1 LSIDFLNGSLLVSF
15 FSINLNLSPW
25 RRKLMITT
33 ATPNAHYSATEPVL
47 FVAFELSEKTWKLG
61 FTIGPGQKPRERT
74 VTARQQER
82 VLDEI
87 AQAKRRL
94 GLPET
99 APVVSCYE
107 AGREGFWLHRF
118 LQAHGVTNQVV
129 DSSSIEVN
137 RRRRRAK
144 SDGLDVR
151 KLLSML
157 MRYAQGERQ
166 VWQVVKVPSVEAEDQ
181 RHLHRDLETLKQ
193 ERASTTTR
201 IQGLLSSQGIRLTSL
216 HKLPEQLDALRLW
229 DGSPIPPGLRRR
241 VLRVYA
247 HHTFL
252 SEQIAEV
259 EAERRA
265 QLQTSSE
272 ASIDK
277 VRQLMQL
284 KGIGI
289 NGAWLLVME
298 FFGWRAFKNRR
309 EVGGLAGFTPTPYQS
324 GESAREQGIT
334 QSGNRHV
341 RWMTTELAW
350 SWLRFQPDSALSV
363 WFRERF
369 GGGGK
374 RLRRIGIVAVARKLL
389 IALWRFLETGVLPAG
404 AALKEA

>member
-1 LSIDFLNGSLLVSF
+1 
-15 FSINLNLSPW
+15 
-25 RRKLMITT
+25 MTT
-33 ATPNAHYSATEPVL
+33 ATHNGHDTTPERVL

-61 FTIGPGQKPRERT
+61 FTTGHGQKPRERSF
-74 VTARQQER
+74 AAGHQAR
-82 VLDEI
+82 VLQEV
-87 AQAKRRL
+87 AQAKRRF

-118 LQAHGVTNQVV
+118 LEAQGIINYVA

-137 RRRRRAK
+137 RRKRRAK

-157 MRYAQGERQ
+157 MRFHQGERD
-166 VWQVVKVPSVEAEDQ
+166 VWRVVHVPSVAAEDQ

-201 IQGLLSSQGIRLTSL
+201 IKGLLSSQGIRLTSL
-216 HKLPEQLDALRLW
+216 SKFPAQLDALRLW
-229 DGSPIPPGLRRR
+229 DGSPIPSGLRQRL
-241 VLRVYA
+241 LRVYA
-247 HHTFL
+247 HHQFL
-252 SEQIAEV
+252 SEQIAAL
-259 EAERRA
+259 EAERRVLLQNA
-265 QLQTSSE
+265 QE
-272 ASIDK
+272 ASLEK

-309 EVGGLAGFTPTPYQS
+309 EVGGLAGLTPTPYQS
-324 GESAREQGIT
+324 GESARDQGIT
-334 QSGNRHV
+334 KSGNRHV

-350 SWLRFQPDSALSV
+350 SWVRYQPESALSC

-374 RLRRIGIVAVARKLL
+374 RLRRMGIVAVARKLL
-389 IALWRFLETGVLPAG
+389 IALWRFLETGLLPEG
-404 AALKEA
+404 AELKEA

>member
-1 LSIDFLNGSLLVSF
+1 
-15 FSINLNLSPW
+15 
-25 RRKLMITT
+25 MTT
-33 ATPNAHYSATEPVL
+33 SATRNVRASMTEGTL

-61 FTIGPGQKPRERT
+61 FTTGHGQKPRERSIP
-74 VTARQQER
+74 ARDQER
-82 VLDEI
+82 VLSEI
-87 AQAKRRL
+87 AQAKRRF

-118 LQAHGVTNQVV
+118 LLAHSLTNHVV
-129 DSSSIEVN
+129 DSSAIEVS
-137 RRRRRAK
+137 RRQRRAK

-157 MRYAQGERQ
+157 MRYHQGERH

-181 RHLHRDLETLKQ
+181 RHLHRGLETLKQ

-201 IQGLLSSQGIRLTSL
+201 LKGLLSSQGIRLTSL
-216 HKLPEQLDALRLW
+216 TNLPDQLDALRLW
-229 DGSPIPPGLRRR
+229 DGSPIPLGLRRR
-241 VLRVYA
+241 ILRVYA

-252 SEQIAEV
+252 SQQIAEV
-259 EAERRA
+259 EAERRT

-272 ASIDK
+272 ASIAK
-277 VRQLMQL
+277 VRQLMLL

-334 QSGNRHV
+334 KSGNRHV

-350 SWLRFQPDSALSV
+350 SWLRFQPDSTLSC
-363 WFRERF
+363 WFRQRF
-369 GGGGK
+369 GNGGK

-389 IALWRFLETGVLPAG
+389 IALWRFLETGELPEG
-404 AALKEA
+404 AALTVG

>member
-1 LSIDFLNGSLLVSF
+1 
-15 FSINLNLSPW
+15 
-25 RRKLMITT
+25 MTT
-33 ATPNAHYSATEPVL
+33 ATHNGHDTTPERVL

-61 FTIGPGQKPRERT
+61 FTTGHGQKPRERSI
-74 VTARQQER
+74 AACNQAR
-82 VLDEI
+82 VLQEV
-87 AQAKRRL
+87 AQAKKRF
-94 GLPET
+94 GLSET

-118 LQAHGVTNQVV
+118 LQAQGITNHVV

-137 RRRRRAK
+137 RRKRRAK

-157 MRYAQGERQ
+157 MRFHYGERD
-166 VWQVVKVPSVEAEDQ
+166 VWRGVNVPSIEAEDQ

-201 IQGLLSSQGIRLTSL
+201 IKGLLSSQGIRLTSL
-216 HKLPEQLDALRLW
+216 SQFPEQLDALRLW
-229 DGSPIPPGLRRR
+229 DGAPIPSGLRQRL
-241 VLRVYA
+241 LRVYA
-247 HHTFL
+247 HHEFL
-252 SEQIAEV
+252 SQQIAAV

-265 QLQTSSE
+265 LLQSAQD
-272 ASIDK
+272 ASLEK

-289 NGAWLLVME
+289 NGAWLLVMA
-298 FFGWRAFKNRR
+298 FFGWRTLKNRR
-309 EVGGLAGFTPTPYQS
+309 EVGGLAGLTPTPYQS
-324 GESAREQGIT
+324 GASARDQGIT
-334 QSGNRHV
+334 KSGNRHV
-341 RWMTTELAW
+341 RWMTMELAW
-350 SWLRFQPDSALSV
+350 SWVRYQPESALSC

-389 IALWRFLETGVLPAG
+389 IALWRFLETGVLPEG

>member
-1 LSIDFLNGSLLVSF
+1 
-15 FSINLNLSPW
+15 
-25 RRKLMITT
+25 MTTT
-33 ATPNAHYSATEPVL
+33 ATHNGHDTTPERVL

-61 FTIGPGQKPRERT
+61 FTTGHGQKPRERSIAACNQ
-74 VTARQQER
+74 VRLLHE
-82 VLDEI
+82 V
-87 AQAKRRL
+87 AQAKKRF
-94 GLPET
+94 GLPDT

-118 LQAHGVTNQVV
+118 LQAQGITNHVV

-137 RRRRRAK
+137 RRKRRAK

-157 MRYAQGERQ
+157 MRYADGARD
-166 VWQVVKVPSVEAEDQ
+166 VWRVVHVPTVDAEDH

-201 IQGLLSSQGIRLTSL
+201 IKGLLSSQGIRLTSL
-216 HKLPEQLDALRLW
+216 SQFPEQLDGLRLW
-229 DGSPIPPGLRRR
+229 DGSPIPSGLRRR
-241 VLRVYA
+241 LLRVYA
-247 HHTFL
+247 HHEFL
-252 SEQIAEV
+252 SQQIAAL

-265 QLQTSSE
+265 LLHSAQE
-272 ASIDK
+272 ASIEK
-277 VRQLMQL
+277 VRQLMHL

-298 FFGWRAFKNRR
+298 FFGWRALKNRR
-309 EVGGLAGFTPTPYQS
+309 EVGGLAGLTPTPYQS
-324 GESAREQGIT
+324 GASARDQGIT
-334 QSGNRHV
+334 KSGNRHV
-341 RWMTTELAW
+341 RWMTMELAW
-350 SWLRFQPDSALSV
+350 SWVRYQPESALSC

-389 IALWRFLETGVLPAG
+389 IALWRFLETGVLPEG

>member
-1 LSIDFLNGSLLVSF
+1 
-15 FSINLNLSPW
+15 
-25 RRKLMITT
+25 MTT
-33 ATPNAHYSATEPVL
+33 KATRNAQDTTSEGTL
-47 FVAFELSEKTWKLG
+47 FVSFELSEKNWKLG
-61 FTIGPGQKPRERT
+61 FTTGHGQKPRERT
-74 VTARQQER
+74 VTARDQKR

-87 AQAKRRL
+87 AQAKRRF

-118 LQAHGVTNQVV
+118 LEAHGITNHVV
-129 DSSSIEVN
+129 DSSAIEVS
-137 RRRRRAK
+137 RRQRRAK

-157 MRYAQGERQ
+157 IRYHHGEQ
-166 VWQVVKVPSVEAEDQ
+166 KVWQVVHVPSVAAEDQ
-181 RHLHRDLETLKQ
+181 RHLHRDLETLKR
-193 ERASTTTR
+193 ERGSTTTR
-201 IQGLLSSQGIRLTSL
+201 IKGLLSSQGIQVSSLTN
-216 HKLPEQLDALRLW
+216 LPEQLDALRLW
-229 DGSPIPPGLRRR
+229 DGSPIPPGRRQR

-247 HHTFL
+247 HHQFL

-265 QLQTSSE
+265 LLQTSTD

-277 VRQLMQL
+277 IRQLMML

-289 NGAWLLVME
+289 NGSWLLVME
-298 FFGWRAFKNRR
+298 FFGWREFKNRR

-334 QSGNRHV
+334 KSGNRHV

-350 SWLRFQPDSALSV
+350 SWLRFQPESALSV

-369 GGGGK
+369 GSGGK

-389 IALWRFLETGVLPAG
+389 IALWRFLETGVLPEG
-404 AALKEA
+404 AVLKEG

>member
-1 LSIDFLNGSLLVSF
+1 
-15 FSINLNLSPW
+15 
-25 RRKLMITT
+25 MTT
-33 ATPNAHYSATEPVL
+33 AATHNRQDTTPEATL
-47 FVAFELSEKTWKLG
+47 FVAFELSEETWKLG
-61 FTIGPGQKPRERT
+61 LTTSHGQKPRERT
-74 VTARQQER
+74 MAARQQER

-107 AGREGFWLHRF
+107 AGREGFRLHRF
-118 LQAHGVTNQVV
+118 LQAHGITNHVV
-129 DSSSIEVN
+129 DSSAIEVN

-144 SDGLDVR
+144 SDGLEVR

-157 MRYAQGERQ
+157 MRYHHGERQ

-181 RHLHRDLETLKQ
+181 RHRHRDLETLKR

-201 IQGLLSSQGIRLTSL
+201 IKGLLSSQGIRLTSL

-229 DGSPIPPGLRRR
+229 DGSPMPPGLRQW

-247 HHTFL
+247 HHQFL

-259 EAERRA
+259 EAERRTR
-265 QLQTSSE
+265 LQTSSD
-272 ASIDK
+272 ASMDQI
-277 VRQLMQL
+277 RQLMLL

-298 FFGWRAFKNRR
+298 FFGWRAFNNRR

-324 GESAREQGIT
+324 GDSAREQGIT
-334 QSGNRHV
+334 KSGNRHI

-350 SWLRFQPDSALSV
+350 SWLRFQPESALSV

-374 RLRRIGIVAVARKLL
+374 RLRRIGIVAGGGQIIIFLL
-389 IALWRFLETGVLPAG
+389 GFLPKRGPTPG
-404 AALKEA
+404 

>member
-1 LSIDFLNGSLLVSF
+1 VRLL
-15 FSINLNLSPW
+15 
-25 RRKLMITT
+25 
-33 ATPNAHYSATEPVL
+33 
-47 FVAFELSEKTWKLG
+47 
-61 FTIGPGQKPRERT
+61 
-74 VTARQQER
+74 QE
-82 VLDEI
+82 V
-87 AQAKRRL
+87 AQAKKRF
-94 GLPET
+94 GLPDT
-99 APVVSCYE
+99 TPVVSCYE
-107 AGREGFWLHRF
+107 AGRDGFWLHRF
-118 LQAHGVTNQVV
+118 LQAQGITKYVV

-137 RRRRRAK
+137 RRKRRAK

-157 MRYAQGERQ
+157 MRYKHGERQ
-166 VWQVVKVPSVEAEDQ
+166 VWRVVNVPSVEAEDQ

-201 IQGLLSSQGIRLTSL
+201 IKGLLSSQGIRLTSVT
-216 HKLPEQLDALRLW
+216 KLPEHLDALRLW
-229 DGSPIPPGLRRR
+229 DGSPIPYGLRRR

-247 HHTFL
+247 QYQFL
-252 SEQIAEV
+252 SEQIAAV

-265 QLQTSSE
+265 MLQTSQD
-272 ASIDK
+272 ASIEK

-289 NGAWLLVME
+289 NGSWLLVME
-298 FFGWRAFKNRR
+298 FFGWRALKTRR
-309 EVGGLAGFTPTPYQS
+309 EVGGLAGLTPTPYQS

-334 QSGNRHV
+334 KSGNRHV

-350 SWLRFQPDSALSV
+350 SWVRYQPASALSC

-389 IALWRFLETGVLPAG
+389 IALWRFLETGVLPEG
-404 AALKEA
+404 AVLKEA

>member
-1 LSIDFLNGSLLVSF
+1 MS
-15 FSINLNLSPW
+15 
-25 RRKLMITT
+25 T
-33 ATPNAHYSATEPVL
+33 ATTHHANGNTTEAIL

-61 FTIGPGQKPRERT
+61 CTTGHGQKPRERSMP
-74 VTARQQER
+74 ARDHER

-118 LQAHGVTNQVV
+118 LLAQGITNHVV

-157 MRYAQGERQ
+157 MRYEQGERQ

-181 RHLHRDLETLKQ
+181 RHLHRDLETLKR

-201 IQGLLSSQGIRLTSL
+201 IKGLLSTQGIQVTTLT
-216 HKLPEQLDALRLW
+216 KLPEQLEALRLW
-229 DGSPIPPGLRRR
+229 DGSPIPPGLRDRI
-241 VLRVYA
+241 LRVYA

-252 SEQIAEV
+252 SQQIAEI

-265 QLQTSSE
+265 QLQTSSD
-272 ASIDK
+272 ASLDK
-277 VRQLMQL
+277 IRQLMQL

-289 NGAWLLVME
+289 NGSWLLVME

-334 QSGNRHV
+334 KSGNRHV
-341 RWMTTELAW
+341 RWMITELAW
-350 SWLRFQPDSALSV
+350 SWLRFQPESALSV
-363 WFRERF
+363 WFHERF

-389 IALWRFLETGVLPAG
+389 IALWRFLETGALPEG
-404 AALKEA
+404 AVLKEG